1 MRWYSC
7 PQSRWTKRFRGLAPL
22 KMGSD
27 VIPKTSSIGLRHP
40 SSLVEGAGKRCSERG
55 HPFVPFLTHVA
66 SLREAGSPDSAMSI
80 NQACG
85 RFPGQCHPGLGLI
98 CDGCIHPDA
107 VPQDLWS
114 MTQQAGMA
122 QLAERPTEKPSAIL
136 TRVRVPGA
144 ARDFS
149 LGVNFQC
156 RFSYGVCSAPVCNRM
171 HRHLCAR

>member
-1 MRWYSC
+1 MSINPGTKRFRGLAPLKMGSDVTPLSCFCRIMRRYSC

-22 KMGSD
+22 KMGID
-27 VIPKTSSIGLRHP
+27 VIPQTSSTGLRHP

-55 HPFVPFLTHVA
+55 HPFVPFLTHVT

-107 VPQDLWS
+107 VPQDL
-114 MTQQAGMA
+114 
-122 QLAERPTEKPSAIL
+122 
-136 TRVRVPGA
+136 
-144 ARDFS
+144 
-149 LGVNFQC
+149 
-156 RFSYGVCSAPVCNRM
+156 
-171 HRHLCAR
+171 